1 MRLASHTNLE
11 IQTSGPHNL
20 HTMLLFELNLALFR
34 KRLSTSGLENVVSED
49 LEWLKFQKFSGE
61 GGMGGRGWMRRVF
74 PIVGMGGNPPPLPK
88 ISSVDFPY
96 QRLISPVNNN
106 FHVISQ

>member
-61 GGMGGRGWMRRVF
+61 EGAMGGRW
-74 PIVGMGGNPPPLPK
+74 
-88 ISSVDFPY
+88 VDEKGFPY
-96 QRLISPVNNN
+96 CGDGKFPP
-106 FHVISQ
+106 